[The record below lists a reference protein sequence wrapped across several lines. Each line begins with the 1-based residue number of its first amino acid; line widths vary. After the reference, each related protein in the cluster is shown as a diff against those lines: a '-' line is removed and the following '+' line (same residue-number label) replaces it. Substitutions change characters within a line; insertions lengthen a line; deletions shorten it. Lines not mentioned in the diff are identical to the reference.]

1 MSGHEQQATEVID
14 IAAWRP
20 DDQFAIYPEG
30 TREKS
35 LWISPDSLPMPFL
48 VGGHRYLFKH
58 SSPRYPAQFWCE
70 VIAYRV
76 GCLMGIPVPPAYA
89 AWNSSN
95 RQSAALIEW
104 FYRRDQEV
112 LYESGTVHMKRMIP
126 DFDVK
131 KGRQHNI
138 ESVLTILAGIDKRM
152 IQGMAR
158 ILVFDAL
165 IGNTDRHQENWG
177 ILWRGQPQR
186 PELAP
191 AFDNGTSLGHE
202 IMEAKLANFLSDP
215 ARMAHYIE
223 KGRHHIRWSA
233 DGEQCLHFELVAWLL
248 NRYPELRQNLSKC
261 LEFDMDTLINFLNT
275 LQYFTVPDPLAP
287 ERIQFI
293 ERLLRCR
300 KERLHSVLNLQGLR
314 P

>member
-48 VGGHRYLFKH
+48 VGGHHYLFKH
-58 SSPRYPAQFWCE
+58 SSLRYPAQFWCE

-177 ILWRGQPQR
+177 ILWRGTPPK

-202 IMEAKLANFLSDP
+202 ILDDKIVSFIADP
-215 ARMAHYIE
+215 AQTKRYIE
-223 KGRHHIRWSA
+223 KGQHHMRWNKTE
-233 DGEQCLHFELVAWLL
+233 DKKCGHFDLIEWLL
-248 NRYPELRQNLSKC
+248 NQYPELRQNLFGC
-261 LEFDMDTLINFLNT
+261 LAFDMDALNT
-275 LQYFTVPDPLAP
+275 WMRMLPNFPVPVVPTL
-287 ERIQFI
+287 ERIQWIECLLRFRI
-293 ERLLRCR
+293 ERLR
-300 KERLHSVLNLQGLR
+300 SVLTSR
-314 P
+314 D